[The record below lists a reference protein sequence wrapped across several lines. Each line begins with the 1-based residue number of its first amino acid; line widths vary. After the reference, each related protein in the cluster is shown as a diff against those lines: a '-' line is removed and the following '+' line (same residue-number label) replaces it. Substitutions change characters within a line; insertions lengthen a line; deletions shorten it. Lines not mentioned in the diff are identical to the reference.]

1 MIRVGV
7 IRGGV
12 NNEYDMSLATGAHV
26 LASLH
31 GDILKDKYQAIDLLI
46 DRDGVLHYRGL
57 PISIDKIND
66 KVDVIFNALHGS
78 FGQDGKL
85 QQILDHWHI
94 PYTGSGIFPHSM
106 GYNRRLAR
114 ERFNSL
120 DIKTPQHVLLPL
132 YQSDFD
138 GPVDE
143 YAMSRAKMVW
153 NKMPAPWVVKPVS
166 GNTMGIHVCKT
177 YDDLVRAIRDG
188 VAHGVGIIVEEMIT
202 GREAHVGVI
211 NNFRN
216 QKMYTLPPV
225 EVRSDGKHIYPGKF
239 TSGEKEELANLAA
252 LIHQEFHLD
261 HYSNVK
267 FIVHPLKGVYA
278 INVNTLPSLADGDI
292 WHKSIDSVG
301 GTMPGFIDHIIDM
314 ALKGR

>member
-26 LASLH
+26 LDSLRN
-31 GDILKDKYQAIDLLI
+31 DMMKDKYQAIDLFI
-46 DRDGVLHYRGL
+46 DKEGMLHCKGL
-57 PISIDKIND
+57 PMSIDKLHD
-66 KVDVIFNALHGS
+66 KVDIVFNALHGS

-85 QQILDHWHI
+85 QQILDHWQI

-120 DIKTPQHVLLPL
+120 DIQTPQHILLPL
-132 YQSDFD
+132 YQVDFD

-143 YAMSRAKMVW
+143 YAINKAKMVW
-153 NKMPAPWVVKPVS
+153 NKMPAPWVVKPIM
-166 GNTMGIHVCKT
+166 GNDMGIHVCKT
-177 YDDLVRAIRDG
+177 FDDLVRAIRDG
-188 VAHGVGIIVEEMIT
+188 VAHGVGLIIEEMIT

-211 NNFRN
+211 NNFRKQN
-216 QKMYTLPPV
+216 IYTLPAV
-225 EVRSDGKHIYPGKF
+225 EVRADGRHVYPGKF
-239 TSGEKEELANLAA
+239 TNGEKEELASLTA

-261 HYSNVK
+261 NYSNVK
-267 FIVHPLKGVYA
+267 FIVHPVKGIYA
-278 INVNTLPSLADGDI
+278 INVNTLPSLAEGGI

-301 GTMPGFIDHIIDM
+301 STMPEFIDHVLQ
-314 ALKGR
+314 AVLRNK